1 MNRIIREFFGSY
13 TIAFSKKDA
22 PALLNRCKEKGIFFF
37 SPLAEGD
44 TVTSE
49 ASLFSCKAF
58 IDTADELGINIA
70 ITNRRGLPF
79 LISRYRKRYGI
90 YIGIIL
96 SAAFLLLSSLFIW
109 EINVTGN
116 VNLSASEI
124 TKVLASHGVKVG
136 TFIPDMDADLTAEYI
151 LLDYSLLSSIAINVK
166 GTVATVDVIERVQKP
181 ENEFEEDGYCN
192 LVAGWDGIITNV
204 IAAEGH
210 PEIKIGDVVTEG
222 QLLINGL
229 VENRYGAFKIVN
241 SKGYVYADVAETV
254 EFEIPLTVSGKEY
267 TGKSHIK
274 REIYIIGFPIRLYR
288 VSESPFESCD
298 ITATETDLKIFG
310 LKLPVK
316 ISKAVY
322 REYRTV
328 EYEITQEEAK
338 RKAEE
343 ALKLWWEKVADGEI
357 VSIETEESTKNNV
370 YRLKAHVV
378 INKNIAL
385 RQEIQFNYPNKPF

>member
-1 MNRIIREFFGSY
+1 MNRLIRSFLGSY
-13 TIAFSKKDA
+13 TVTLPEDKA
-22 PALLNRCKEKGIFFF
+22 PNLFNLCREKGVFFF

-44 TVTSE
+44 SVSVKV
-49 ASLFSCKAF
+49 SLFSCKAF
-58 IDTADELGINIA
+58 LELAEAQGIQA
-70 ITNRRGLPF
+70 EITERKGLPF
-79 LISRYRKRYGI
+79 LVSRYRKRYGI

-96 SAAFLLLSSLFIW
+96 SAVFMLFSSMHIW

-116 VNLSASEI
+116 QNIKKDEI
-124 TKVLASHGVKVG
+124 LKILALHGVSVG
-136 TFIPDMDADLTAEYI
+136 TFIPDLDADLTAEYI
-151 LLDYSLLSSIAINVK
+151 LLEYPPLSSLAINVK

-192 LVAGWDGIITNV
+192 LVASEDGIITNV

-222 QLLINGL
+222 QLLVNGI

-241 SKGYVYADVAETV
+241 AKGYVYADVYHTA
-254 EFEIPLTVSGKEY
+254 EFEIPLNCTGKEY
-267 TGKSHIK
+267 TSKESVKS
-274 REIYIIGFPIRLYR
+274 EIYIIGFPIRLYR

-310 LKLPVK
+310 LKLPIKV
-316 ISKAVY
+316 SKAVY
-322 REYRTV
+322 KEYVTI
-328 EYEITQEEAK
+328 EYQITEQEAK
-338 RKAEE
+338 TKAEK
-343 ALKLWWEKVADGEI
+343 ALALWWEKEAEGEI